1 MATGIENHHLGPQ
14 VVDVHLNRKK
24 LFFWGGGVEATW
36 DGGTPPISRG
46 VPSSLTIHSSG
57 LLI

>member
-14 VVDVHLNRKK
+14 DVDVHLNRKK
-24 LFFWGGGVEATW
+24 LFGGRVEATW